1 MAKDH
6 GTGTTIVT
14 KGVSG
19 ATGEPGQSCLV
30 VFYGQNL
37 GKQYFLEKGE
47 QIIGRSDSAHVCV
60 AQESVSRKHA
70 RIVSRPDG
78 CWRVMDLGST
88 NGTFVN
94 DQPVVD
100 AELRDGDMVRVG
112 QTIFKYLSGTNIE
125 TKYHEE
131 FFRLTAIDGL
141 TQAYSKRFL
150 LETLDREFHRAIR
163 HSRLLSLAML
173 DIDHFKQINDTH
185 GHLAGDYILREMS
198 GIILHHIRRED
209 VFARYGGEEFALV
222 LPETDRDHAVQISEK
237 LRQLIEDY
245 RFSFRGKDIPV
256 TVSFGVAVAEGQD
269 NGESMQDFIACADA
283 KLYEAKQTGRNRV
296 VG

>member
-1 MAKDH
+1 MVKEQ
-6 GTGTTIVT
+6 GTGTTVVT
-14 KGVSG
+14 QRVSE
-19 ATGEPGQSCLV
+19 TTSEPGQSCLV

-37 GKQYFLEKGE
+37 GKRYFLDKDE
-47 QIIGRSDSAHVCV
+47 QLIGRSDSAHVRV
-60 AQESVSRKHA
+60 DQESVSRKHA
-70 RIVSRPDG
+70 RIVCMDDG

-94 DQPVVD
+94 DQPVAE
-100 AELRDGDMVRVG
+100 AELRNGDMVRVG
-112 QTIFKYLSGTNIE
+112 QTIFKFLSGTNIE

-150 LETLDREFHRAIR
+150 LETLDREFHRSIR

-173 DIDHFKQINDTH
+173 DIDHFKQINDNY
-185 GHLAGDYILREMS
+185 GHLAGDYILHQMS
-198 GIILHHIRRED
+198 EIILHSIRRED

-222 LPETDRDHAVQISEK
+222 LPETDRDQAVQISEK
-237 LRQLIEDY
+237 LRHLIEEY
-245 RFSFRGKDIPV
+245 RFSFKGKDIPV
-256 TVSFGVAVAEGQD
+256 TVSFGIAVAEGRD
-269 NGESMQDFIACADA
+269 SGESMQDFIACADA

>member
-1 MAKDH
+1 MIKEH
-6 GTGTTIVT
+6 GATTTIVT
-14 KGVSG
+14 KGVSELNS
-19 ATGEPGQSCLV
+19 EPGQSCLV

-37 GKQYFLEKGE
+37 GKRYFLDKDD
-47 QIIGRSDSAHVCV
+47 QLIGRSDSAHVRIEE
-60 AQESVSRKHA
+60 ESVSRKHA
-70 RIVSRPDG
+70 RIVSMGTG

-94 DQPVVD
+94 DQPVAE
-100 AELRDGDMVRVG
+100 AELRNGDMLRIG

-163 HSRLLSLAML
+163 HSRRLSLVML
-173 DIDHFKQINDTH
+173 DIDHFKQINDRY
-185 GHLAGDYILREMS
+185 GHLAGDSILREMS
-198 GIILHHIRRED
+198 GIILRHIRRED

-222 LPETDRDHAVQISEK
+222 LPETDRDQAVQISEK
-237 LRQLIEDY
+237 LRQLIEEY
-245 RFSFRGKDIPV
+245 RFSFNGKAISV
-256 TVSFGVAVAEGQD
+256 TVSFGVAVAGD
-269 NGESMQDFIACADA
+269 RDITESMQGFIACADA
-283 KLYEAKQTGRNRV
+283 GLYEAKQTGRNRV

>member
-1 MAKDH
+1 MVKEH
-6 GTGTTIVT
+6 GTTTTVII
-14 KGVSG
+14 KEVSE
-19 ATGEPGQSCLV
+19 AASEPGQSCLV

-37 GKQYFLEKGE
+37 GKRYFLDKDE
-47 QIIGRSDSAHVCV
+47 QIIGRSDSAPICV
-60 AQESVSRKHA
+60 DQESVSRKHA
-70 RIVSRPDG
+70 RIVSMDEG
-78 CWRVMDLGST
+78 SWRVIDLGST

-94 DQPVVD
+94 DQPVAD
-100 AELRDGDMVRVG
+100 AELHNGDMVRVG

-163 HSRLLSLAML
+163 HSRRLSLAML
-173 DIDHFKQINDTH
+173 DIDHFKQINDKH

-198 GIILHHIRRED
+198 RIILHHIRRED

-222 LPETDRDHAVQISEK
+222 LPETDLDHAVQLSEK
-237 LRQLIEDY
+237 LRQLIEEY
-245 RFSFRGKDIPV
+245 HFSFSGKEIPV
-256 TVSFGVAVAEGQD
+256 TVSLGVAVAEIRD
-269 NGESMQDFIACADA
+269 KGESMQDFISCADA